1 MSKTD
6 LSKLKTGVDGL
17 YDALASM
24 SVAPVIEPRSL
35 TGDALQG
42 GLYKNFQSTGIRDIA
57 NKQTLQVEDDGIHV
71 TSLHTSNIVGNITFP
86 GAVRIK
92 GPLLWDDRE
101 LKADILAAA
110 AEQASAVIPKLDYKS
125 IPERG
130 LSGNHLN
137 GGLYTNFKSL
147 GIKDNAAKV
156 ALVVTDSGI
165 EADKVTARVI
175 KTDNLLLDNASVHG
189 DLTITGTFKAKK
201 MHVEEITSDT
211 RFERSE
217 PLQFHPNKGSTY
229 NNGLLWVT
237 DGPTKQFVLH
247 PNPDHFYSSEHINLH
262 RDKEFLIGGIPM
274 LTKKALGESI
284 THSKLKHV
292 GRLQNLAID
301 GNFEIDQYVFYSAV
315 SNRLG
320 FGVEEPNGT
329 IGIAGIDNDFIIDI
343 EDSSSKVGNYSSTP
357 LNIITDNIA
366 RIQISATGNR
376 IVIGS
381 SVETKTNIQGKLGIN
396 VNSPD
401 ADIVTAGPVKFE
413 GKKFSVGDKIPS
425 MGTWNKGDIVWNQ
438 DPAPTKY
445 VGWVCTRSGNPGEWK
460 AFGQIYK

>member
-1 MSKTD
+1 MNND

-24 SVAPVIEPRSL
+24 SSTPVIEPRSL
-35 TGDALQG
+35 TGNALEG
-42 GLYKNFQSTGIRDIA
+42 GLYKKFQSTGIHDTA
-57 NKQTLQVEDDGIHV
+57 NSQVLTVEDDGIH
-71 TSLHTSNIVGNITFP
+71 TSTLHTSNIVGNVTFP

-92 GPLLWDDRE
+92 GPLLWDNSG
-101 LKADILAAA
+101 LKADILKEA
-110 AEQASAVIPKLDYKS
+110 AEHAATITPKIDHTS
-125 IPERG
+125 IPQRG

-147 GIKDNAAKV
+147 GIRDDAKKI
-156 ALVVTDSGI
+156 ALVVTEQGI
-165 EADKVTARVI
+165 ETDKVTARVV
-175 KTDNLLLDNASVHG
+175 KTDNLLLDNASIHG
-189 DLTITGTFKAKK
+189 DLTITGTFKAKR
-201 MHVEEITSDT
+201 MHIEEVTTDS
-211 RFERSE
+211 RQERSE
-217 PLQFHPNKGSTY
+217 PLQFLPKGENNY
-229 NNGLLWVT
+229 NNGLLWVV

-247 PNPDHFYSSEHINLH
+247 PNPDQFYSSEHVNLH
-262 RDKEFLIGGIPM
+262 KDKEYFIGGLPIINRE
-274 LTKKALGESI
+274 KLGDSI
-284 THSKLKHV
+284 SHSKLKHV
-292 GRLQNLAID
+292 GRLQNLAVD
-301 GNFEIDQYVFYSAV
+301 GNFEIDQFVFYSAV

-343 EDSSSKVGNYSSTP
+343 EDTSSKVGNYSSTP
-357 LNIITDNIA
+357 LNIITDNVA

-413 GKKFSVGDKIPS
+413 GKKFSVGDSSPS

-438 DPAPTKY
+438 NPALTGY
-445 VGWVCTRSGNPGEWK
+445 IGWVCIRSGNPGEWK
-460 AFGQIYK
+460 TFGQIHQ